1 MTKQDGRLLSH
12 WNIKGMA
19 RRVADATLGWWEL
32 HIANKSGRCIKTY
45 RLPSSF
51 SVLYVSYSAKGIF
64 CCLIILIRLCDRR
77 ATCRKQHQTS
87 QPKCQRAQEYLST
100 RYYTHGGHSKYILH
114 EAIALIRQMTGG
126 YDCRC

>member
-45 RLPSSF
+45 RFTEFLQCLVCVIFSKGNILLPDN
-51 SVLYVSYSAKGIF
+51 I
-64 CCLIILIRLCDRR
+64 D
-77 ATCRKQHQTS
+77 
-87 QPKCQRAQEYLST
+87 
-100 RYYTHGGHSKYILH
+100 
-114 EAIALIRQMTGG
+114 
-126 YDCRC
+126 